1 MVQHRGIVISKNGMV
16 CSAHPLSSWSG
27 ADVLNKG
34 GNAVDA
40 VIAMALTTGVVL
52 PNMSG
57 LGGDAFMLFYDG
69 RTGKVT
75 AMNGSGRVPAK
86 ASRDYYISKGYKSMP
101 ARGMLSASV
110 PGAVGVYFK
119 ALSMFGS
126 MKFKDLSAYAINYA
140 EEGFPVAQTT
150 SADMKADLKTLR
162 EHPSAARTF
171 LKDGKAYEPGEILEN
186 PDYAESLRILNEE
199 GEDAFYKGEIARKI
213 VDYSKAHGGLFEL
226 DDFQNHETIVYD
238 PISTTYRGYT
248 VYETAPVSQGAI
260 VLEELNI
267 LEGFELKGMGPDCPD
282 AIHLM
287 VEAKKIAFSDRIKY
301 FGDPDF
307 IINPLKGILSKEYA
321 RKMME
326 CIRMD
331 KTLTEVPGLSPYD
344 FEGDTTSMVAVD
356 RWGNAVSFIHSLSNS
371 WGSCEVVEGTGILL
385 NNRAGRGFNLIEGHP
400 NCIAPGKRTMHTLNT
415 WIITKDGRLR
425 WVGNTPGGDG
435 QPQWN
440 MQLICNLIDFG
451 MNVQEAVEAVR
462 WQDFPGTDPVS
473 WGKNPELRIESRL
486 PEAVLRSLETRGHKV
501 VLLSPYGAGGAAQII
516 EVNGEGVMFGGSD
529 PRADGMA
536 IGI

>member
-16 CSAHPLSSWSG
+16 CSAHPLSSWAG
-27 ADVLNKG
+27 ADVLSRG
-34 GNAVDA
+34 GNAMDA
-40 VIAMALTTGVVL
+40 IIAMALTTGVVL

-69 RTGKVT
+69 KTGKVT
-75 AMNGSGRVPAK
+75 AMNGSGRVPMRAT
-86 ASRDYYISKGYKSMP
+86 RDYYLSKGYKSMP
-101 ARGMLSASV
+101 VRGMLSVSV
-110 PGAVGVYFK
+110 PGAVSVYFK
-119 ALSMFGS
+119 ALSMFGT
-126 MKFKDLSAYAINYA
+126 MKFQDLSKYAIDYA
-140 EEGFPVAQTT
+140 EQGFPVAQTT
-150 SADMKADLKTLR
+150 SAEMKADLKTLR
-162 EHPSAARTF
+162 EHPSAEKTF
-171 LKDGKAYEPGEILEN
+171 LKDGMAYEPGEILKN
-186 PDYAESLRILNEE
+186 PDYANTLRILNEE

-213 VDYSKAHGGLFEL
+213 VDYSKVHGGLFEPE
-226 DDFQNHETIVYD
+226 DFQNHETIVYE

-267 LEGFELKGMGPDCPD
+267 LEGFVLKSMGPDSPD
-282 AIHLM
+282 AIHVM

-307 IINPLKGILSKEYA
+307 VKNPLKGIISKDYA
-321 RKMME
+321 RKAME
-326 CIRMD
+326 YIRMD
-331 KTLTEVPGLSPYD
+331 KTLTEDTGLSPFD

-400 NCIAPGKRTMHTLNT
+400 NCIAPWKKTMHTLNT
-415 WIITKDGRLR
+415 WLITKDGRLK

-451 MNVQEAVEAVR
+451 MNVQEAVEAPR
-462 WQDFPGTDPVS
+462 WLDFPGTDPVS
-473 WGKNPELRIESRL
+473 WEKDPELRIESRIS
-486 PEAVLRSLETRGHKV
+486 EATVRSLKNRGHNV
-501 VLLSPYGAGGAAQII
+501 VLLDPYGAGGAAQII
-516 EVNGEGVMFGGSD
+516 EVNKEGVMFGGSD

>member
-1 MVQHRGIVISKNGMV
+1 MVQHRGMVISKNGVV
-16 CSAHPLSSWSG
+16 CSAHPLSSWAG
-27 ADVLNKG
+27 ADVLSKG

-69 RTGKVT
+69 KTGKVT
-75 AMNGSGRVPAK
+75 AMNGSGKVPRG
-86 ASRDYYISKGYKSMP
+86 ASRDYYISKGYGSMP
-101 ARGMLSASV
+101 VRGMLSVSV

-126 MKFKDLSAYAINYA
+126 MGFRDLSKYAIDYA
-140 EEGFPVAQTT
+140 EQGFPVAQTT
-150 SADMKADLKTLR
+150 SADMKADIKALR
-162 EHPSAARTF
+162 EHPSAGKTF
-171 LKDGKAYEPGEILEN
+171 LKDGRVYDPGEILKN
-186 PDYAESLRILNEE
+186 PDYANTLTVLNEQ
-199 GEDAFYKGEIARKI
+199 GEDAFYRGEIATKI
-213 VDYSKAHGGLFEL
+213 VDYSKVHGGLFEIE
-226 DDFQNHETIVYD
+226 DFQNHENMVYA
-238 PISTTYRGYT
+238 PISTSYRGYT

-267 LEGFELKGMGPDCPD
+267 LEGFGLKAFGPDSPD
-282 AIHLM
+282 SLHLM

-307 IINPLKGILSKEYA
+307 VKNPLKGILSKDYA
-321 RKMME
+321 GKAME
-326 CIRMD
+326 HIRMD
-331 KTLTEVPGLSPYD
+331 KTLKEIPGLTPYD

-400 NCIAPGKRTMHTLNT
+400 NCIAPGKKTMHTLNT
-415 WIITKDGRLR
+415 WLITKDGKLK

-473 WGKNPELRIESRL
+473 WDKNPELRIESRV
-486 PEAVLRSLETRGHKV
+486 PEATIRSLKTRGHNV
-501 VLLSPYGAGGAAQII
+501 SLLDPYGAGGAAQII

>member
-1 MVQHRGIVISKNGMV
+1 MVQHRGMVISKNGAV
-16 CSAHPLSSWSG
+16 CSAHPLSSWAG
-27 ADVLNKG
+27 ADVLSRG

-40 VIAMALTTGVVL
+40 IIAMALTTGVVL

-57 LGGDAFMLFYDG
+57 LGGDAFMLFRDG
-69 RTGKVT
+69 KTGKVT
-75 AMNGSGRVPAK
+75 AMNGSGRVPRGAG
-86 ASRDYYISKGYKSMP
+86 RDYFISKGYGSMP
-101 ARGMLSASV
+101 VRGMLSVSV
-110 PGAVGVYFK
+110 PGAVDVYFK

-126 MKFKDLSAYAINYA
+126 MEFRDLSKYAVDYA
-140 EEGFPVAQTT
+140 EHGFPVAQTT
-150 SADMKADLKTLR
+150 SANMKADLKTLR
-162 EHPSAARTF
+162 EHPSAEKTF
-171 LKDGKAYEPGEILEN
+171 LKDGRAYEPGEILKN
-186 PDYAESLRILNEE
+186 PDYASTLKVLNEQ
-199 GEDAFYKGEIARKI
+199 GEDAFYRGEIARKI
-213 VDYSKAHGGLFEL
+213 VDYSKAHGGLFETE
-226 DDFQNHETIVYD
+226 DFQNHETMVYD

-267 LEGFELKGMGPDCPD
+267 LEGFGLKAFGPDSPD
-282 AIHLM
+282 ALHLM

-307 IINPLKGILSKEYA
+307 VKNPLKGILSKDYA
-321 RKMME
+321 GKSRE
-326 CIRMD
+326 NIRMD
-331 KTLTEVPGLSPYD
+331 RTLKEIKGPNPYD

-400 NCIAPGKRTMHTLNT
+400 NCIAPGKRTMHTLNA
-415 WIITKDGRLR
+415 WIITKDGKLK

-451 MNVQEAVEAVR
+451 MNVQEAAEAVR

-473 WGKNPELRIESRL
+473 WDKNPELRIESRV
-486 PEAVLRSLETRGHKV
+486 PEATVRSLKTRGHNV
-501 VLLSPYGAGGAAQII
+501 VLMDPYGAGGAAQII